1 MISTNSSWDAKNG
14 LLAKKPI
21 YVFAIGGQSTVYTT
35 HDLSREGVT
44 GTLPDYQPWLRT
56 PSGSTQSIDVQAGTS
71 SIGEL
76 ECVVVDKGGA
86 VRTLV
91 GTTTLEGQTATLRVG
106 YPGIAYSEFVTLNV
120 YLIYKILPGKGYGS
134 FSFRSRDVQVDAKRK
149 IYAHPTNG
157 EVLSEANPWV
167 LQGTPCEVIQAVWL
181 AGLGAD
187 VSAIDRT
194 GLVAFDSGIENIY
207 GCVRPYRFSITEP
220 FVAKQFLESQIYKT
234 AGMYPIVD
242 NLGRLGVKPFRAPAG
257 GASAVF
263 AFTDDNCIVLPDID
277 RAPILNSMAWSYD
290 KSAGGDYGSTSLF
303 VDATSLSLFGRS
315 NGQKVQSDGLRSEL
329 GAAWWTQEVSARMF
343 ARFAGSSALR
353 GGAPVVSIDAFYLS
367 LPVWV
372 GDYVSLSNPLMPDLF
387 TGALGVTDRL
397 YEVVDRTPA
406 YDAGRMK
413 FKLLDT
419 GLTGAAPAAVYGSA
433 VIGTATFY

>member
-1 MISTNSSWDAKNG
+1 MITTNSAWDIKNA
-14 LLAKKPI
+14 LLAKRPI

-35 HDLSREGVT
+35 HHLGREGVT
-44 GTLPDYQPWLRT
+44 GSLPSYQPWLRT
-56 PSGSTQSIDVQAGTS
+56 PAGSTQSIDVQGGTS

-76 ECVVVDKGGA
+76 ECVVVDSGGA
-86 VRTLV
+86 IRTLV
-91 GTTTLEGQTATLRVG
+91 GTNTLEGQSATLKVG
-106 YPGIAYSEFVTLNV
+106 YPGIAYSEFVTINV
-120 YLIYKILPGKGYGS
+120 YKLYKVVPGKGYGT
-134 FSFRSRDVQVDAKRK
+134 FVFRSRDVQMDAKRK
-149 IYAHPTNG
+149 IYTHPANG
-157 EVLSEANPWV
+157 ELISEANPWV

-187 VSAIDRT
+187 VAAIDRT
-194 GLVAFDSGIENIY
+194 GLVAFDSGTENMY
-207 GCVRPYRFSITEP
+207 GCVRPYWFSITEP

-242 NLGRLGVKPFRAPAG
+242 HLGRLGVKPFRAPAA
-257 GASAVF
+257 GAAAVF
-263 AFTDDNCIVLPDID
+263 DFDEDNCLVLPEID
-277 RAPILNSMAWSYD
+277 RAPILNSIAWEYD
-290 KSAGGDYGSTSLF
+290 GGRSKTLF
-303 VDATSLSLFGRS
+303 VDAASLSLFGRS
-315 NGQKVQSDGLRSEL
+315 NDRKIQSDGLRSEL
-329 GAAWWTQEVSARMF
+329 GAGWWTQEVTARMF
-343 ARFAGSSALR
+343 ARFSGSSALR
-353 GGAPVVSIDAFYLS
+353 GGAPLVSIEAFYLS

-372 GDYVSLSNPLMPDLF
+372 GDYVSLSHPLMPDLF